1 MKTRHIAGAAA
12 AGALAGG
19 FGATGL
25 AAYFARKVVT
35 PEPPAD
41 DITVLEFS
49 DLTVT
54 LSAND
59 ETTAPGRYG
68 LWSTG
73 FDTHVRLGDV
83 LLADRRRVTRELLGV
98 DFGELTTGPARL
110 NGSFYAGPP
119 ATALG
124 IDLEQITYEG
134 PMGAMPA
141 WQMRV
146 PDATRWAVLV
156 HGRGANRTE
165 CLRALPTLRDAGINA
180 LVISYRND
188 PEAPQGGDG
197 RYNLGLT
204 EWLDVEAAMAHAIAE
219 GASDLQLFGWSMGG
233 AAVLQVMDRSALKDH
248 VSRVVLDSP
257 VINWRNVLAFQA
269 GLNRVPAL
277 VGRMGQSLM
286 RGPLHRGV
294 IGLHEPIDLTRADW
308 VRRADELNVPILL
321 IHSADDDF
329 VPFGPSAELA
339 AARPDIVRLEQFSV
353 ARHCRSWNV
362 DSQRWERAVRS
373 FCAPQVVP

>member
-12 AGALAGG
+12 AGALVGG

-25 AAYFARKVVT
+25 AAYFARRVVT

-41 DITVLEFS
+41 DIAIHEFS

-54 LSAND
+54 LATNA
-59 ETTAPGRYG
+59 ETVAPGRYG
-68 LWSTG
+68 LWAGG
-73 FDTHVRLGDV
+73 FDTHARLGEV
-83 LLADRRRVTRELLGV
+83 LLADRRKVTRELLGV

-110 NGSFYAGPP
+110 DGSFYAGPP

-124 IDLEQITYEG
+124 IDLEDVNYEG

-165 CLRALPTLRDAGINA
+165 CLRALPTLRDAAINA

-188 PEAPQGGDG
+188 ADAPRGGDG

-204 EWLDVEAAMAHAIAE
+204 EWADVEAAIGHVLAA
-219 GASDLQLFGWSMGG
+219 GATDVQLFGWSMGG
-233 AAVLQVMDRSALKDH
+233 AAVLQTMDRSAHSEH

-257 VINWRNVLAFQA
+257 VVNWRNVLAFQA
-269 GLNRVPAL
+269 GLNRVPAP
-277 VGRMGQSLM
+277 VGRLGQRLM
-286 RGPLHRGV
+286 RGPLHK
-294 IGLHEPIDLTRADW
+294 GLLGLQEPIDLARADW
-308 VRRADELNVPILL
+308 VARAGELRTPILL
-321 IHSADDDF
+321 IHSVDDDF
-329 VPFGPSAELA
+329 VPFGPSGELA
-339 AARPDIVRLEQFSV
+339 AARPDLVRLEEFQV

-362 DSQRWERAVRS
+362 DSERWERAVHT
-373 FCAPQVVP
+373 FCAPQLVP

>member
-12 AGALAGG
+12 AGALVGS

-25 AAYFARKVVT
+25 AAFFARKVVT
-35 PEPPAD
+35 PEPPAE
-41 DITVLEFS
+41 DITIQEFS

-54 LSAND
+54 LDAND

-68 LWSTG
+68 LWSG
-73 FDTHVRLGDV
+73 GGATHARLGDV

-98 DFGELTTGPARL
+98 DFGDLATGPARM
-110 NGSFYAGPP
+110 NGAFYAGPP

-124 IDLEQITYEG
+124 IDLTEATYAG
-134 PMGAMPA
+134 PMGPMPA
-141 WQMRV
+141 WEMRV

-165 CLRALPTLRDAGINA
+165 CLRALPTLRAAGINA

-188 PEAPQGGDG
+188 AEAPRGGDG

-204 EWLDVEAAMAHAIAE
+204 EWLDVEAAMAHVLAE
-219 GASDLQLFGWSMGG
+219 GASDVQLFGWSMGG
-233 AAVLQVMDRSALKDH
+233 AAVLQTVDRSALADH
-248 VSRVVLDSP
+248 VSRIVLDSP

-269 GLNRVPAL
+269 GLNRVPAV
-277 VGRMGQSLM
+277 VGRLGQSLM
-286 RGPLHRGV
+286 HGPLHRGV
-294 IGLHEPIDLTRADW
+294 LGLHEPIDLARADW
-308 VRRADELNVPILL
+308 VARAAELTLPILL
-321 IHSADDDF
+321 IHSVDDDF

-339 AARPDIVRLEQFSV
+339 AARPDIVRLEQFRV

-362 DSQRWERAVRS
+362 DDARWERAVRT
-373 FCAPQVVP
+373 FCAPQLVP